1 IFFVGREQVLLQVVQ
16 SSSCSEL
23 FAVNLVESLVSLVS
37 PIGHSDKVMRV
48 EKKIAAQRVRRRH
61 HVRNAVRSSG
71 RLRLT
76 VFRSN
81 RNISAQII
89 DDETGRTL
97 VSASTLEKELG
108 GAGAPHGNVAA
119 AKKVG
124 FALGE
129 RAIKAGITEV

>member
-1 IFFVGREQVLLQVVQ
+1 MKVGKRI
-16 SSSCSEL
+16 
-23 FAVNLVESLVSLVS
+23 AV
-37 PIGHSDKVMRV
+37 
-48 EKKIAAQRVRRRH
+48 QRVRRQN
-61 HVRNAVRSSG
+61 HVRNRVRATG

-76 VFRSN
+76 VCRSN

-108 GAGAPHGNVAA
+108 GAGKAHGNVES

-124 FALGE
+124 KALGE
-129 RAIKAGITEV
+129 RAVKAGITAVAFDRGSYKFHGRVAAIAEAIRESGVNV